1 MSSIT
6 SAPGGGGKGTAVLGP
21 AERGATRPGGGAG
34 RPAIAEDPGEEVLVE
49 VEEEGEVQDD
59 AAGMWARASW

>member
-1 MSSIT
+1 M
-6 SAPGGGGKGTAVLGP
+6 AVLGP
-21 AERGATRPGGGAG
+21 AERGAGRPGGGGG

-49 VEEEGEVQDD
+49 VEEEGEVQDE